1 MLINYYNIL
10 TEKTQYAII
19 QITDTIL
26 QKQIY
31 KKEILIM
38 DNILFY
44 NSFFFTTYTYKNPK
58 HTDNS
63 MGIDSHYIG
72 RLCRGT
78 ARIVTDLGEELYLQS
93 GDIFYLPQGLRY
105 HSYWYPNADGEEIA
119 ELESYRFSYFPC
131 RSGKRY
137 ALQKVYPN
145 ERASGILESLAAD
158 KRVLC
163 SSIGLLYAF
172 LGEVFPGM
180 TAVDTNPQK
189 QLFSKAK
196 HYISKNPD
204 FRVPDLAR
212 HCGMSESGLYA
223 FFKSYAQATPI
234 EYKNRI
240 QTEKAIALL
249 ASTDLSIEEISD
261 RVGFQSVAYFR
272 KIIKAQT
279 GKTPTEI
286 RKEQTPKYN
295 L

>member
-1 MLINYYNIL
+1 
-10 TEKTQYAII
+10 
-19 QITDTIL
+19 
-26 QKQIY
+26 
-31 KKEILIM
+31 M

-44 NSFFFTTYTYKNPK
+44 NSFFFTVYTYKNPK

-63 MGIDSHYIG
+63 AGIDSHYIG

-78 ARIVTDLGEELYLQS
+78 ARIVTDLGEDLRLQS

-105 HSYWYPNADGEEIA
+105 HSYWYPDADGEEIA

-131 RSGKRY
+131 QSDKRY
-137 ALQKVYPN
+137 ALQKLSPN
-145 ERASGILESLAAD
+145 TKALEALEGLSLD

-163 SSIGLLYAF
+163 SSIGFLYTF
-172 LGEVFPGM
+172 LGEVFPNM
-180 TAVDTNPQK
+180 ITVDTNPQK

-196 HYISKNPD
+196 HYISQNPD

-223 FFKSYAQATPI
+223 FFKSYAQTTPI

-240 QTEKAIALL
+240 QTEKAITLL
-249 ASTDLSIEEISD
+249 ASTDLTIEEISD

-272 KIIKAQT
+272 KIIKVQT